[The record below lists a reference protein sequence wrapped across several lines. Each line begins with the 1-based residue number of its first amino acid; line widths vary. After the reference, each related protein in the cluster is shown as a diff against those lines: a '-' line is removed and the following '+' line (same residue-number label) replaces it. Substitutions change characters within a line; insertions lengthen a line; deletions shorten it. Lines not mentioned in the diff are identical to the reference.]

1 MTRSSQIFFFFFGV
15 KFIFLCYSHYLWLL
29 VAQKLLERKK
39 RKRKK
44 KKSLSS
50 KSLFFLKICN
60 HWAFYRKFLQEKKNC
75 DQFLWQHVE
84 YEKCFPSK
92 QVSHFRNKNSLTSS
106 EFEDIKKSG
115 NFVSRCEDATS
126 HSGFVPVPQL
136 ADINKSL
143 FQIFF
148 LLSIIGPVSV
158 SAKRE
163 GPGF

>member
-1 MTRSSQIFFFFFGV
+1 MTRSSQIFFGV
-15 KFIFLCYSHYLWLL
+15 EFIFLCYSHYLWLL

-39 RKRKK
+39 KKKEK
-44 KKSLSS
+44 KKSL
-50 KSLFFLKICN
+50 LKEFVFPENMQPLGI
-60 HWAFYRKFLQEKKNC
+60 LQKILEGKKKNC

-84 YEKCFPSK
+84 YEKCSPSK

-163 GPGF
+163 RPGF